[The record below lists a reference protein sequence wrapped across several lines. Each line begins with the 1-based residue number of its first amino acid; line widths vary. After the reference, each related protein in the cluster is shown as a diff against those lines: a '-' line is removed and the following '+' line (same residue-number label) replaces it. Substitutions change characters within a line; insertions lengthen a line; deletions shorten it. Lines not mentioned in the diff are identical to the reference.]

1 MTERKAPPKAWKPGQ
16 SGNPRGKPAGARNK
30 ATLAVLALME
40 KGAKEITTAVVKAA
54 KAGDLTAARMILDR
68 LAPPAKER
76 PVSLTLPDT
85 TTAEGIAQA
94 QGAILQAVAAGDL
107 LPGEAATLAG
117 VVEARRRALETMEL
131 EQRIT
136 ALEDLAEGESE

>member
-1 MTERKAPPKAWKPGQ
+1 MNQRTSTTWKPGQ
-16 SGNPRGKPAGARNK
+16 SGNPTGKPVGARNK
-30 ATLAVLALME
+30 ATLAVLTLME
-40 KGAKEITTAVVKAA
+40 HGAKEITEAVVAAA

-76 PVSLTLPDT
+76 PVSLILPDT
-85 TTAEGIAQA
+85 TTAEGIALA
-94 QGAILQAVAAGDL
+94 QETILQAVASGEL

-117 VVEARRRALETMEL
+117 IVEIRRRALETLEL

-136 ALEDLAEGESE
+136 ALEVSMEGEPE